1 MESRSDVQGIR
12 SDVAEILRLFRARPP
27 QPQLVQPVA
36 PDGCLDGCNGL
47 DTNGRLASPIPSAP
61 ACGRSG
67 STGGGSGVPRGTV
80 TGRMGYRPAQCGRCG
95 LSASDLVLVESQL
108 PPATTVAVLQEE
120 MAYQAQVRGA
130 TASGRA
136 EGGGRGG
143 GCDPQEEEDKGG
155 KELGGRVVHIQIKV
169 LVKCVFDER

>member
-1 MESRSDVQGIR
+1 
-12 SDVAEILRLFRARPP
+12 
-27 QPQLVQPVA
+27 
-36 PDGCLDGCNGL
+36 
-47 DTNGRLASPIPSAP
+47 
-61 ACGRSG
+61 
-67 STGGGSGVPRGTV
+67 
-80 TGRMGYRPAQCGRCG
+80 MGYRPAQCGRCG